1 MVTLGFATAEAQAA
15 VEATQPQ
22 SEREAH
28 ARRRS
33 GRASGGG
40 HFHDTS
46 GTRVP

>member
-1 MVTLGFATAEAQAA
+1 MVTLGFSTAEAQAA

-33 GRASGGG
+33 DRASGG
-40 HFHDTS
+40 HVHDTS